1 MDELKNTEERNDP
14 EQSARWPFSKEFA
27 EAWER
32 LEERTRQH
40 PGLHLL
46 VALLLGYLLQVIPF
60 RSLLMLTVKLCLILA
75 RPVVFVVCALQLAK
89 YVSKSSN
96 SVAVSS

>member
-1 MDELKNTEERNDP
+1 MDELTEERNASK
-14 EQSARWPFSKEFA
+14 QSGGWPFSKEFA

-40 PGLHLL
+40 PGLHLP

-60 RSLLMLTVKLCLILA
+60 RSLLVLTVKLCLILA
-75 RPVVFVVCALQLAK
+75 RHVIFVVCALQLAK
-89 YVSKSSN
+89 YVSKRSN
-96 SVAVSS
+96 SDAVSS

>member
-1 MDELKNTEERNDP
+1 MAEIKNPEEGNDP
-14 EQSARWPFSKEFA
+14 EKSAGWPFSKELT
-27 EAWER
+27 EAWEQ
-32 LEERTRQH
+32 LEERTRQR

-60 RSLLMLTVKLCLILA
+60 RSLLVLTVKLCLILA

>member
-14 EQSARWPFSKEFA
+14 KKSAGWPFSKELT

-32 LEERTRQH
+32 LEDRTREQ

-60 RSLLMLTVKLCLILA
+60 RSLLVLTVKLCLLLA

-89 YVSKSSN
+89 YVSKRSN
-96 SVAVSS
+96 SAAVT

>member
-14 EQSARWPFSKEFA
+14 EQSAGWPFSKEFA

-60 RSLLMLTVKLCLILA
+60 RSLLVLTVKLCLILA

-89 YVSKSSN
+89 HVSKSSN
-96 SVAVSS
+96 SDAVSS

>member
-1 MDELKNTEERNDP
+1 MAEIKNPEEGNDP
-14 EQSARWPFSKEFA
+14 EKSAGWPFSKELT
-27 EAWER
+27 EAWEQ
-32 LEERTRQH
+32 LEERTRQR

-60 RSLLMLTVKLCLILA
+60 RSLLVPTVKLCLILA

>member
-1 MDELKNTEERNDP
+1 MNELTEERNAP
-14 EQSARWPFSKEFA
+14 KNSAGWPFSKDFT

-60 RSLLMLTVKLCLILA
+60 RSLLVLTVKLCLILA
-75 RPVVFVVCALQLAK
+75 RPVVFVVCALRLAK
-89 YVSKSSN
+89 FVSGSSH
-96 SVAVSS
+96 SDGVSP

>member
-1 MDELKNTEERNDP
+1 MDELENTEERNDP
-14 EQSARWPFSKEFA
+14 KKSAGWPFSRKLT

-32 LEERTRQH
+32 LEERTRQQ
-40 PGLHLL
+40 PGLHLS

-60 RSLLMLTVKLCLILA
+60 RSLLMLTVKLCLILV
-75 RPVVFVVCALQLAK
+75 RPAVFVVCALQLAK

-96 SVAVSS
+96 VSS

>member
-14 EQSARWPFSKEFA
+14 KTSAGWPFSKELT

-32 LEERTRQH
+32 LEKRTQQQPR
-40 PGLHLL
+40 LHLL

-96 SVAVSS
+96 VSS

>member
-1 MDELKNTEERNDP
+1 MDELENIEERNDP
-14 EQSARWPFSKEFA
+14 KKSAGWPFSKEWT

-32 LEERTRQH
+32 LEERTRQQ

-60 RSLLMLTVKLCLILA
+60 RSLLMLTLKLCLILA
-75 RPVVFVVCALQLAK
+75 RPAVFVVCALQLAK

-96 SVAVSS
+96 VSS